1 MDGVKFLISNGTVN
15 KNNICIM
22 GSSFGAYSALQSA
35 ILEPDMFKCAI
46 GTVGIYDLP
55 LMFEEGDIS
64 GRSTGQNYLENVLG
78 TDETLLKA
86 FSPSYNIDKLKAA
99 VFIVHAGEDARALLN
114 KPNH

>member
-1 MDGVKFLISNGTVN
+1 
-15 KNNICIM
+15 
-22 GSSFGAYSALQSA
+22 
-35 ILEPDMFKCAI
+35 MFKCAI

-99 VFIVHAGEDARALLN
+99 VFIVHAGEDARAPIELTILISTCYWRMRAMVFTKKNTELLTTN
-114 KPNH
+114 K